1 MPTTSYSRSPYHNK
15 LPRTIITTTQS
26 IQERWYLPLFR
37 SLPLLPQPQKG
48 TEREIQP
55 LLLTQRHASLHHLHP
70 LITPITNRCDNHKRL
85 RRCPMAMRDTRR
97 ATDTYLVLEGRR
109 GSSNTASGR
118 ENLAIGQYALPRHLN
133 LRGMAFSSPLLC
145 STAPYL
151 SQ

>member
-15 LPRTIITTTQS
+15 LPRTIITTTRS
-26 IQERWYLPLFR
+26 IQERRYLPLSFDLYHCYPTGGHSER
-37 SLPLLPQPQKG
+37 SNPSSSSN
-48 TEREIQP
+48 
-55 LLLTQRHASLHHLHP
+55 A
-70 LITPITNRCDNHKRL
+70 TPPSIISTHSSHQSPIDAIATGRL